1 MKRALRVTTV
11 SVALTA
17 ASFALAPGTALADR
31 FHAHRGS
38 GIARGHPAVAPR
50 PFHHHVVV
58 TPRPFVL
65 HARPFVVHRPFVPF
79 VAAAPIV
86 VYSSPPAY
94 YVAPTY
100 DVPPV
105 YYAPPRTSD
114 PPPISGQPANGTVSV
129 APLPTPNV
137 VQYPHGRYELRG
149 DGVSV
154 PYRWVWIPNPPPPPP
169 AAPPPS

>member
-1 MKRALRVTTV
+1 MKRGLLVTTV

-17 ASFALAPGTALADR
+17 AGFALAPGTALADR
-31 FHAHRGS
+31 FHAHGGR
-38 GIARGHPAVAPR
+38 GIAGGHGAVTPR

-58 TPRPFVL
+58 TS
-65 HARPFVVHRPFVPF
+65 RPFVVHRPFVPF

-86 VYSSPPAY
+86 VYSAPPAY
-94 YVAPTY
+94 YAPPTY
-100 DVPPV
+100 YVPPV
-105 YYAPPRTSD
+105 YYAPPVAYD

-129 APLPTPNV
+129 APPTTSNV

-154 PYRWVWIPNPPPPPP
+154 PYRWVWIPNPPPPP